1 MHTNIRRP
9 RRGPALRSLSVD
21 DPLGVRAAC
30 AWVTERAQ
38 QVRLGPLDATL
49 EAVLPVPV
57 PVWDTDHHFTG
68 PPERLVPYLLVLDT
82 INFSFWTPE
91 GWAGER
97 RGYREVAAALRRVFE
112 AGDDL
117 GTAAALCGV
126 TARRLETLLGGPL
139 PMLEERAAALRE
151 LGAHGFE
158 GLVRPTAAAT
168 ARTLAEHL
176 DSYRDVA
183 AYQGRSI
190 PLLKRAQI
198 AAADLHG
205 AGAVDFP
212 DLAALTCFAD
222 YKLPQILRHRGALV
236 LAPELARR
244 VDARTPL
251 TAGEPAEVELRC
263 ATVTCVERLRD
274 ALAVRGRPLTSVQVD
289 WILWDASQA
298 LTGMAPYP
306 RTRTVFY

>member
-1 MHTNIRRP
+1 M
-9 RRGPALRSLSVD
+9 D

-30 AWVTERAQ
+30 AWVTERAR
-38 QVRLGPLDATL
+38 QVRPGALDATL
-49 EAVLPVPV
+49 EAILPVPV
-57 PVWDTDHHFTG
+57 PSWDTDHHYAG
-68 PPERLVPYLLVLDT
+68 PPERTLRYLLVLDT
-82 INFSFWTPE
+82 INFSFWTPT
-91 GWAGER
+91 GWAGEK

-112 AGDDL
+112 SGDDL
-117 GTAAALCGV
+117 ATAGALRKV
-126 TARRLETLLGGPL
+126 TPAHLEALLGGPL

-151 LGAHGFE
+151 LGRHGF
-158 GLVRPTAAAT
+158 GDLVQPTAAAT
-168 ARTLAEHL
+168 AATLAERL

-183 AYQGRSI
+183 LYAGRRV

-205 AGAVDFP
+205 AGVRTFP

-236 LAPELARR
+236 LAPDLARR

-274 ALAVRGRPLTSVQVD
+274 ALEARGRQLCSVEVD
-289 WILWDASQA
+289 WILWDASQELA
-298 LTGMAPYP
+298 GMAPHP
-306 RTRTVFY
+306 RTRTFFY

>member
-1 MHTNIRRP
+1 M
-9 RRGPALRSLSVD
+9 D

-30 AWVTERAQ
+30 AWVTDRAT
-38 QVRLGPLDATL
+38 QVHLGPLDATL
-49 EAVLPVPV
+49 QAVLPLPV
-57 PVWDTDHHFTG
+57 PNWDTDHHYAG
-68 PPERLVPYLLVLDT
+68 PPERTLIYLLVLDT
-82 INFSFWTPE
+82 INFSFWTPP
-91 GWAGER
+91 GWAGAR
-97 RGYREVAAALRRVFE
+97 RGYREVATALRQVFE

-117 GTAAALCGV
+117 ASPEVLRSITAA
-126 TARRLETLLGGPL
+126 RLESLLGGPL

-151 LGAHGFE
+151 LGHHGFE
-158 GLVRPTAAAT
+158 DLVQPTAAAT
-168 ARTLAEHL
+168 ARTLAARL

-183 AYQGRSI
+183 VYQGERVPI
-190 PLLKRAQI
+190 LKRAQI

-205 AGAVDFP
+205 AGVRAFP

-236 LAPELARR
+236 LAPDLARR
-244 VDARTPL
+244 IDALEPL

-274 ALAVRGRPLTSVQVD
+274 ALAARGRPLCAVQVD
-289 WILWDASQA
+289 WILWEASQE